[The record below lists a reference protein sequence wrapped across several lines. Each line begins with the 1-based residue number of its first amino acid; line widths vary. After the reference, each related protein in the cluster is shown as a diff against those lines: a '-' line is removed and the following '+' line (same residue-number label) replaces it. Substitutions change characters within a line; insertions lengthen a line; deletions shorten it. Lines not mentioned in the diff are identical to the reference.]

1 MLLRPQ
7 VPLEWPLESVAY
19 VVRSPRQHELRPP
32 PGGPAALSL
41 HFPDLLEAQQW
52 AALIRGATAEG
63 QSDGKSSCPGLAAC
77 PVSTPAPF
85 RATPP
90 KVAASYSS
98 TDLVGKEE
106 LAGRLAHA
114 IAVGDTQGAGEA
126 AAILARQHAALKVWL
141 QEASFTAGPIR
152 LQVTVED
159 VASSA
164 RVVLQ
169 VHPHHTVAALQEQ
182 VFSELGFPPAVQCW
196 VIGKRL
202 CVPELSLASYGVWQD
217 GDPAFLYLL
226 SAPQEAAGPSPPHPQ
241 KCGELGH
248 WLPQLLQLP
257 QAPQLVNSSLPSP
270 LQPGWSCPSC
280 TFINLVSRPSCEMC
294 GTQRP
299 CAWDSHPSPKV
310 ARREGGLSL
319 QGPQPLDSH
328 LNPSGNPC

>member
-1 MLLRPQ
+1 MGLSGSLQPTCFF
-7 VPLEWPLESVAY
+7 PL
-19 VVRSPRQHELRPP
+19 
-32 PGGPAALSL
+32 
-41 HFPDLLEAQQW
+41 
-52 AALIRGATAEG
+52 
-63 QSDGKSSCPGLAAC
+63 DGKSSCPGLAAC
-77 PVSTPAPF
+77 PVSTPAPL

-114 IAVGDTQGAGEA
+114 ISVGDTQGAGEA

-141 QEASFTAGPIR
+141 QEASFTTGPIR

-182 VFSELGFPPAVQCW
+182 VFSELGFPPAVQRW

-226 SAPQEAAGPSPPHPQ
+226 SASQETAGPSPPHPQ

-310 ARREGGLSL
+310 SL